1 MTPGIPIFI
10 LIAGGL
16 LYALNQKKKAAEEAT
31 RAPEE
36 GAPPPP
42 VQAEEGVPPP
52 PGDQGIPPLE
62 PSPPVHPP
70 YQPRPVYGAPPP
82 GQQLPP
88 GVVENWSRATQ
99 SDVNRDGMLAR
110 FKELLY
116 SDKPVG
122 SEVRIYQNGRWWKLK
137 IVSRQTDPTTT
148 QDRDV
153 RGWLLPAGT
162 PPPSAQP
169 PGRGRPAPGR
179 PRPAPPGRAPGP
191 PGAPYPARPPYAGPI
206 PHRPAPPPPHVAP
219 YPGAGY
225 PAPGAPH
232 GYPPPPAHAAYPP
245 HVAPAYPSPGYPP
258 HGAPGYPQ
266 PLHPPHPGLAFA
278 GPSPAPYGAPPH
290 AAPPHGA
297 PPPHA
302 APAPHGGPLP
312 RPAPGTTAAFTCRNW
327 VRATDHDVA
336 RDGVVT
342 IFQSMLGLPAGTDRP
357 PEQHNGRWWKFR
369 VVSKASDPQES
380 LPPGKTKDVRGWVCQ
395 DSASAAAGNGGG
407 GGIVGYMLAHNVP
420 RLPPGEYSVHV
431 ETGAGFAPLV
441 SGNAP
446 QIAAGYAQWL
456 SGGGNPNST
465 VYVRQAS

>member
-1 MTPGIPIFI
+1 MTPGIPIFM
-10 LIAGGL
+10 LVAGGL
-16 LYALNQKKKAAEEAT
+16 LYALSQKKKAADEAAKQ
-31 RAPEE
+31 REQGGPPPPEVHAEE
-36 GAPPPP
+36 GA
-42 VQAEEGVPPP
+42 PP

-62 PSPPVHPP
+62 PSPPVRPP
-70 YQPRPVYGAPPP
+70 YQPPPVYAAPPP
-82 GQQLPP
+82 TQYLPP
-88 GVVENWSRATQ
+88 GVVESWARATQ

-153 RGWLLPAGT
+153 RAWLLPPGT
-162 PPPSAQP
+162 PSPAPQP
-169 PGRGRPAPGR
+169 PGRGPGR
-179 PRPAPPGRAPGP
+179 PGPGRSRPAPPTGRAPGS
-191 PGAPYPARPPYAGPI
+191 PGPSGPAYPAHPPYAGPI
-206 PHRPAPPPPHVAP
+206 PHRPAPPPPRVAP
-219 YPGAGY
+219 YPRAGY
-225 PAPGAPH
+225 
-232 GYPPPPAHAAYPP
+232 PPPAHAAYPSP
-245 HVAPAYPSPGYPP
+245 HAPAYPPPGYPP

-266 PLHPPHPGLAFA
+266 PHPGLAFA
-278 GPSPAPYGAPPH
+278 GPAVPPSYG
-290 AAPPHGA
+290 

-312 RPAPGTTAAFTCRNW
+312 RPAPGPTAAFTCRNW

-336 RDGVVT
+336 RDGVAT
-342 IFQSMLGLPAGTDRP
+342 IYQSMLGLPAGTDRP
-357 PEQHNGRWWKFR
+357 AEQNNGRWWKFR
-369 VVSKASDPQES
+369 VVSMATDPQES

-395 DSASAAAGNGGG
+395 DSAAAAAGNGGG
-407 GGIVGYMLAHNVP
+407 GGIVGYMAAHNIP

-431 ETGAGFAPLV
+431 ETGGGFAPLV

-446 QIAAGYAQWL
+446 QIAAGYTQWL
-456 SGGGNPNST
+456 SSGGGSPNAT